1 MREAQEAEDRLY
13 YKKRQLIIKWLLII
27 NSADSGIPN
36 RSTHV
41 LFFYLGNFRETWTRN
56 FNPRD
61 ALFLLFN
68 VRDSCVRL
76 PTPPP
81 PPLPPHNTCAVTAY
95 LLQVL
100 WVKEISDSTDYLN
113 LT

>member
-1 MREAQEAEDRLY
+1 MWEEQEAEDQLY
-13 YKKRQLIIKWLLII
+13 YQKRQLIFKWLLII
-27 NSADSGIPN
+27 NSADSGIQN
-36 RSTHV
+36 RSSHV

-68 VRDSCVRL
+68 VRDSCVG
-76 PTPPP
+76 PSP
-81 PPLPPHNTCAVTAY
+81 PPLLPHNTCAVTAY